1 MSLTLLTP
9 LATLL
14 ALLAVV
20 PLAALRSGE
29 ARVRTVARALR
40 LPEERGRRAP
50 VVALALLAALLALA
64 AAQPVLAFEAG
75 KRVRGDAEVYVV
87 LDTTLSM
94 LAAESPRAA
103 PRLERAKEVSARLRA
118 ELDDVRIGIASFT
131 DRVLPHLFPSS
142 DAELFAATLERAV
155 RIEHPPPERQ
165 WEARATTFG
174 SLDVLA
180 TRNFFTPSA
189 SRRAFVLLTD
199 GETREYSLPALAAVL
214 GRPPAITPVL
224 VHVRREG
231 ERLYLDGRLDRGYET
246 DPEGRAALADL
257 AEATGGAVFEEDEAG
272 RVAAAVHA
280 ALGEG
285 EYVAEGRQR
294 RTVQLAPW
302 LALLAGLP
310 LAFLVARRAL

>member
-9 LATLL
+9 AAALL
-14 ALLAVV
+14 ALVAAV
-20 PLAALRSGE
+20 PLLALRGGE
-29 ARVRTVARALR
+29 ARVRAVARALR
-40 LPEERGRRAP
+40 LPEGATARAP
-50 VVALALLAALLALA
+50 AAAVLALAALLGLT

-75 KRVRGDAEVYVV
+75 KRVRADAEVYVV

-94 LAAESPRAA
+94 MAAESPRAV
-103 PRLERAKEVSARLRA
+103 PRLERAKDVAHRLRA
-118 ELDDVRIGIASFT
+118 ELDDVRVGIASFT

-155 RIEHPPPERQ
+155 RLEHPPPERQ

-180 TRNFFTPSA
+180 TRNFYTPAA

-199 GETREYSLPALAAVL
+199 GETRDYSLPALAAVL

-224 VHVRREG
+224 VHVRQEG
-231 ERLYLDGRLDRGYET
+231 EQLYLDGRLDRGYET
-246 DPEGRAALADL
+246 DPGGGAALAEL
-257 AEATGGAVFEEDEAG
+257 AHATGGTILEEGELVG
-272 RVAAAVHA
+272 LGAAVRA
-280 ALGEG
+280 VLGEG
-285 EYVAEGRQR
+285 EYVAEGKQR

-310 LAFLVARRAL
+310 LAFLVARRNL